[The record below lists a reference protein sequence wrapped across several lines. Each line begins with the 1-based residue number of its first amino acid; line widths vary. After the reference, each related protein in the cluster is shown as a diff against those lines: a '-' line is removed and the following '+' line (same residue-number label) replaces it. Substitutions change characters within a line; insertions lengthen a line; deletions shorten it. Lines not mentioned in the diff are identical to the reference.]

1 MTMTKRKWGA
11 SLFGAGTVI
20 AVGFTVYKWLTG
32 QSVGF
37 NELTSTAIL
46 LSSFLSAVTWGSR
59 EEGDGPAQDEELG
72 RYITM
77 KSAKISYFIL
87 AGLLLAA
94 LAVEKWAFGRENMA
108 LIVVTSLS
116 MIVLPLTEW
125 IVSRQY
131 R

>member
-1 MTMTKRKWGA
+1 MKMTTRKWGA
-11 SLFGAGTVI
+11 ALFGAGTAI
-20 AVGFTVYKWLTG
+20 AAGFTVYKWLTG
-32 QSVGF
+32 QSVVF
-37 NELTSTAIL
+37 SELTSTAIL
-46 LSSFLSAVTWGSR
+46 LGSFLSAITWGSR

-72 RYITM
+72 RHITM

-87 AGLLLAA
+87 TGLLLAA
-94 LAVEKWAFGRENMA
+94 LAAEKWAFGRENMA
-108 LIVVTSLS
+108 LIVVTCFS

>member
-1 MTMTKRKWGA
+1 MKMTARIWGA
-11 SLFGAGTVI
+11 AIIGTATVI
-20 AVGFTVYKWLTG
+20 IAGFTAYKLLMG
-32 QSVGF
+32 QPVGF
-37 NELTSTAIL
+37 NELMPTAVLLGSFFTAI
-46 LSSFLSAVTWGSR
+46 TWGSP

-87 AGLLLAA
+87 IGLLFAA
-94 LAVEKWAFGRENMA
+94 LAVEKWAFDRENMA
-108 LIVVTSLS
+108 LIVVTCFA
-116 MIVLPLTEW
+116 MIVLPFTEW